1 MRNPN
6 MIVQGQDQ
14 HWLGDQCGIAD
25 KLGFEIRAIVEE
37 MPGGLR
43 ETRASHGLLQGSGE
57 EVTGW
62 SVKSEAVHIATVWR
76 ICD

>member
-43 ETRASHGLLQGSGE
+43 ER
-57 EVTGW
+57 
-62 SVKSEAVHIATVWR
+62 
-76 ICD
+76 